1 MKHTAL
7 LDFAKLGFNCR
18 ANIMLRTNR
27 EQRDKLGSHLKAHPS
42 INNLYKINNGYD
54 FIAEGIFTHVKD
66 LEDFIDELEPSFD
79 TLIKLNKT
87 FIDRDHLK
95 KWVKGMQ
102 PYYKNH
108 IPEVYNYFL
117 NKTQL

>member
-1 MKHTAL
+1 M
-7 LDFAKLGFNCR
+7 N
-18 ANIMLRTNR
+18 
-27 EQRDKLGSHLKAHPS
+27 RDKH
-42 INNLYKINNGYD
+42 IW
-54 FIAEGIFTHVKD
+54 EGWTIG
-66 LEDFIDELEPSFD
+66 DFIDELEPSFD

-95 KWVKGMQ
+95 NWVKGMQ